1 MRCAGLSPRNGL
13 GEDRNHGG
21 ADMAQVRTW
30 VGLDV
35 HAAKVVA
42 AIADSE
48 SGELAAQRMGGAT
61 EQVVEFCS
69 GLPAPVRVE
78 SSPWEQQVAHLRC
91 LRGIDTLS
99 ALGLCAEVGDFER
112 FARPA

>member
-1 MRCAGLSPRNGL
+1 LSPRNGL

-42 AIADSE
+42 AIADA
-48 SGELAAQRMGGAT
+48 ELDLRRWQLAVVFRKQRT
-61 EQVVEFCS
+61 S
-69 GLPAPVRVE
+69 
-78 SSPWEQQVAHLRC
+78 LR
-91 LRGIDTLS
+91 
-99 ALGLCAEVGDFER
+99 
-112 FARPA
+112 P